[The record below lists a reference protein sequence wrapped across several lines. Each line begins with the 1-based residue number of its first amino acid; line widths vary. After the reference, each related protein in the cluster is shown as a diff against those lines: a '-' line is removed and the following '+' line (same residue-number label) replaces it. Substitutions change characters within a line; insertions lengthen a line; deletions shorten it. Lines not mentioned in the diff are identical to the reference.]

1 MDTLTNTWYLPH
13 HVKFFLILILLIPS
27 TILCVLIFA
36 FFIIHRTTLRKLQN
50 KALLVLL
57 IVNFIQLTC
66 NLPICIHFFR
76 LDRVSPATVTY
87 CKWWLFLE
95 STLDAINEF
104 LVAIISIQRHILIFQ
119 PNILNLRSKR
129 YILYYQP
136 LLLCIIYP
144 IVFYMITVVFYPCDN
159 TRWDFTSNMCGQNAC
174 YYSNN
179 QILAEF
185 DWIGNTAVPTIVI
198 LLANVALV
206 IRVIKQKRRRRQT
219 IPWSKQRRMTLQLL
233 GMSSL
238 YLITWIPSIVV
249 GFIQQLKPSSFLY
262 RIEED
267 YIADLT
273 YLICLFLPWIC
284 IGLLPE
290 FKKWVFKL
298 FHDIR
303 RPHHTVTPA

>member
-1 MDTLTNTWYLPH
+1 
-13 HVKFFLILILLIPS
+13 
-27 TILCVLIFA
+27 
-36 FFIIHRTTLRKLQN
+36 
-50 KALLVLL
+50 
-57 IVNFIQLTC
+57 
-66 NLPICIHFFR
+66 
-76 LDRVSPATVTY
+76 
-87 CKWWLFLE
+87 
-95 STLDAINEF
+95 
-104 LVAIISIQRHILIFQ
+104 
-119 PNILNLRSKR
+119 
-129 YILYYQP
+129 
-136 LLLCIIYP
+136 
-144 IVFYMITVVFYPCDN
+144 
-159 TRWDFTSNMCGQNAC
+159 
-174 YYSNN
+174 
-179 QILAEF
+179 LAEF

-238 YLITWIPSIVV
+238 YLITWIPSIVI